1 MVEERV
7 GIIMLVKINKIETAN
22 NTAIPKEKLVFFPT
36 HTVPVRSDIPVS
48 EFPDY
53 VLDMTVENQRDTSKL
68 AIEYQV
74 RSIYTQ
80 GMYAPLIKC
89 VLQ

>member
-1 MVEERV
+1 MHDN
-7 GIIMLVKINKIETAN
+7 INNVKTAN
-22 NTAIPKEKLVFFPT
+22 NTATPKEKLFFSPT

-53 VLDMTVENQRDTSKL
+53 VLDMTVENQHDTSKL

-74 RSIYTQ
+74 GSIHK
-80 GMYAPLIKC
+80 GCMHL
-89 VLQ
+89 